1 MVRWQPGQLALCL
14 GLCSKSQAIEDC
26 STGAFRYPDVFGAEF
41 VSLNAAPV
49 RNWKLNTTTPEGALI
64 PTSGLSFCNVTLLYH
79 HPGQNDNTNV
89 QVWLPLQGWNER
101 FVGVGGGGFAA
112 GKLNGEN
119 LAATVNLGYA
129 ASVTDAGH
137 DSQTW
142 SRAPWV
148 LNSQGNFNYPLL
160 YNFATLSIHDMT
172 LIGKAITQQ
181 YYGRAPRYSYF
192 NGCSTGGRQG
202 VASAQRYPEDYD
214 GILAG
219 APAINLP
226 DLTVSTYW
234 PQSVMDRLGY
244 YPSKCELD
252 ALNRLSVEACDALD
266 GVKDGFIADPDACD
280 FDPQTVVGQTVD
292 CGNGTSVRISTQT
305 ASIVRAIRDGPTGAD
320 GKPLWVGTAHGT
332 PFTGVLALANTK
344 CSDGVSNC
352 TGVPFPMAVD
362 WLKNFTRRDP
372 GYDVTKMTL
381 TELETNYYLSRQQLG
396 PIIAANDPDLS
407 RFRALNKKLL
417 TWHGLADECI
427 TMRGSRLYYDRV
439 LAGDGN
445 ASDYFRHF
453 EAPGVNHCAAAAG
466 AYYPLRALAALTRW
480 VEGGI
485 APDVLIGYKLPNGT
499 STAADPQASRP
510 VCRYPQVLRYNGGDV
525 GSYGSFGCA
534 VRDTKGT
541 TGAQGRAR
549 RRGDEL

>member
-1 MVRWQPGQLALCL
+1 MARRRLGQLVLCL
-14 GLCSKSQAIEDC
+14 GLCDVSQAVEDC
-26 STGAFRYPDVFGAEF
+26 STGAFTYPDVFGAEF
-41 VSLNAAPV
+41 VSLSAAPV
-49 RNWKLNTTTPEGALI
+49 EDWKLNTTTPEGALI

-148 LNSQGNFNYPLL
+148 LNSQGNFNYPLI

-172 LIGKAITQQ
+172 IIGKAITQQ
-181 YYGRAPRYSYF
+181 YYGRAPKYSYF

-202 VASAQRYPEDYD
+202 VTSAQRYPEDYD

-252 ALNRLSVEACDALD
+252 AINRLSVEACDALD

-305 ASIVRAIRDGPTGAD
+305 ASIVRAIREGPTGAD
-320 GKPLWVGTAHGT
+320 GKSLWVGTAHGT
-332 PFTGVLALANTK
+332 PFTGALALANTN
-344 CSDGVSNC
+344 CSEGGVSNC

-362 WLKNFTRRDP
+362 WIKNFTRRDP

-381 TELETNYYLSRQQLG
+381 ADLETNYYLGRQQLG

-407 RFRALNKKLL
+407 RFRALNRKLL

-439 LAGDGN
+439 LQVDQN

-453 EAPGVNHCAAAAG
+453 EAPGVNHCAAGAG
-466 AYYPLRALAALTRW
+466 AFYPLRALAALTRW

-485 APDVLIGYKLPNGT
+485 APDVLIGYKLPNAT
-499 STAADPQASRP
+499 TIAADPQASRP
-510 VCRYPQVLRYNGGDV
+510 VCRYPQVLRYKGGDV

-534 VRDTKGT
+534 ARDAKET
-541 TGAQGRAR
+541 TGVPAAR
-549 RRGDEL
+549 RRDEL

>member
-1 MVRWQPGQLALCL
+1 MPP
-14 GLCSKSQAIEDC
+14 I
-26 STGAFRYPDVFGAEF
+26 
-41 VSLNAAPV
+41 
-49 RNWKLNTTTPEGALI
+49 
-64 PTSGLSFCNVTLLYH
+64 TL
-79 HPGQNDNTNV
+79 TNS
-89 QVWLPLQGWNER
+89 P
-101 FVGVGGGGFAA
+101 
-112 GKLNGEN
+112 
-119 LAATVNLGYA
+119 

-148 LNSQGNFNYPLL
+148 LNSQGNYNFPLL

-181 YYGRAPRYSYF
+181 YYGRAPKYSYF

-252 ALNRLSVEACDALD
+252 AINRLSVEACDALD
-266 GVKDGFIADPDACD
+266 GVTDGFIADPDACD
-280 FDPQTVVGQTVD
+280 FDPQTVVGRTVD
-292 CGNGTSVRISTQT
+292 CGGGASTIKISAQT
-305 ASIVRAIRDGPTGAD
+305 ASIVRAIREGPTGAD

-332 PFTGVLALANTK
+332 PFTGALALANTR
-344 CSDGVSNC
+344 CDDAAMVANC

-372 GYDVTKMTL
+372 AYDVRAMTL
-381 TELETNYYLSRQQLG
+381 VDLEENYRLSRAQLG
-396 PIIAANDPDLS
+396 PVIAADDPDLS
-407 RFRALNKKLL
+407 RFRSLNRKLL

-439 LAGDGN
+439 LGVDGN

-453 EAPGVNHCAAAAG
+453 EAPGVNHCGAAAG
-466 AYYPLRALAALTRW
+466 AYYPLRALEQLTRW

-485 APDVLIGYKLPNGT
+485 APDVLVGYRLPNAT
-499 STAADPQASRP
+499 RIAADPEASRP
-510 VCRYPQVLRYNGGDV
+510 VCRYPMVLKYNGGDAK
-525 GSYGSFGCA
+525 SYGSFACGE
-534 VRDTKGT
+534 RGEKGA
-541 TGAQGRAR
+541 GAQGGKR
-549 RRGDEL
+549 RRDEL